1 MNNEINPEVLEDLK
15 QRWDAMLKIRDS
27 RRTQEEIIDELS
39 SLIKNLSKE
48 SFIPYLIQMM
58 IHIDQR
64 NTSEAFKHLMSPM
77 KQFVY
82 LIDLYFSVET
92 NGNIDGFSEE
102 EWMKIT
108 LLLNE
113 IEMTY
118 FGDIGF
124 FNENTEEGIDFD
136 RVSVSLK
143 AFLDYFGNAQLSY
156 DEQTLERFET
166 ICGAYEN
173 DVLDL
178 FGFGVLDAIKFCSH
192 IRKLINKKLNDC
204 NYYLLHQDEW
214 PKLTEEF
221 LKRGLSDPRD
231 WWDEPELKMMK
242 EFRTKPGY
250 VFIHSLADIKQADL
264 PSEKVDKMLDFLLYQ
279 EDINK
284 GQTVY
289 YADKNP
295 FFDKPLIK
303 LKEDEFLCP
312 QYKFLIECFYNRINE
327 ELAKKKKEKY
337 TQFKNQALEKKAS
350 KLFRKLFGKDAM
362 IFESY
367 YFDKAHSEQDLL
379 VVFKGFYFII
389 EIKDT
394 QFRAPMRD
402 PIKAFDKIKTDFKKS
417 IQYGYDQCKRVE
429 NKIEEGK
436 PFKIYDIK
444 TNKCINEINPNRIK
458 DYFSI
463 IITQFKYGGIQTNL
477 EELLKKE
484 EEDLYPWSV
493 CIDDLEAFI
502 LALRKIKKG
511 MARTS
516 FVEYLKHREAF
527 HERLVCSDELELCG
541 YFINSP
547 KDFKEQSNAE
557 EIFAAFPG
565 MSDLF
570 DAEYKN
576 GIGFDNELDIDIKKH
591 YSVPK
596 YPKNYDVNKVSGMDF
611 LDDYKKASH

>member
-1 MNNEINPEVLEDLK
+1 MNNDIDPKVLEDLK
-15 QRWDAMLKIRDS
+15 QRWEAMIKVRDS
-27 RRTQEEIIDELS
+27 RRTQEEIIKDLS
-39 SLIKNLSKE
+39 SLIKDLSKE
-48 SFIPYLIQMM
+48 TFIPYLFEMM
-58 IHIDQR
+58 VHIDQR

-77 KQFVY
+77 KQFAY
-82 LIDLYFSVET
+82 LIDLFFSVET
-92 NGNIDGFSEE
+92 GGNIDGFSEE
-102 EWMKIT
+102 EWMNIT

-124 FNENTEEGIDFD
+124 FNENTEKGIDFD
-136 RVSVSLK
+136 KVSVSLK

-173 DVLDL
+173 DVLNL
-178 FGFGVLDAIKFCSH
+178 FGFTVQDAVKFCYH
-192 IRKLINKKLNDC
+192 LRKLINKKLNDC
-204 NYYLLHQDEW
+204 NYYFLHQDEW

-221 LKRGLSDPRD
+221 RKRGLVDPRE
-231 WWDEPELKMMK
+231 WLDEPELKMMK

-250 VFIHSLADIKQADL
+250 IFIQSIEDIKKIDL
-264 PSEKVDKMLDFLLYQ
+264 SSEKVDKLLQFLTYH
-279 EDINK
+279 ENIKK
-284 GQTVY
+284 GQTAY

-295 FFDKPLIK
+295 FFDTPLVK
-303 LKEDEFLCP
+303 LKGDEFLCP
-312 QYKFLIECFYNRINE
+312 MYKFLIESFYNRINA
-327 ELAKKKKEKY
+327 ELAKTKKEKY
-337 TQFKNQALEKKAS
+337 TQFKNNLLEKKATQ
-350 KLFRKLFGKDAM
+350 LFKKLFGKDAL

-367 YFDKAHSEQDLL
+367 YVDEARSEQDLL
-379 VVFKGFYFII
+379 VIFKGFYFIV

-402 PIKAFDKIKTDFKKS
+402 PLKAYDKIKTDFKKS

-436 PFKIYDIK
+436 PFKIYDLK
-444 TNKCINEINPNRIK
+444 TNKCLNEINPNRIK

-484 EEDLYPWSV
+484 EDDIYPWSV

-511 MARTS
+511 LARTA
-516 FVEYLKHREAF
+516 FIEYLKNRESF

-541 YFINSP
+541 YFINAP

-576 GIGFDNELDIDIKKH
+576 GIGFDNELDIDVKKH
-591 YSVPK
+591 YNVPK
-596 YPKNYDVNKVSGMDF
+596 YSKNYDVNKISGLDF
-611 LDDYKKASH
+611 LENYKKASP